1 MIGVAQPAARRVRR
15 LVVGGGTAGS
25 VLAARLSEDLARSVC
40 LLEAGP
46 DYGPLDTGHWPED
59 VLDASALSTSHNWP
73 PAEDDDRTLGGRML
87 GGSSAC
93 NACVVVR
100 GTEADYDEWGGGWSS
115 AALTPFLDRAEET
128 LRTAPANTDEPA
140 PFHLRFL
147 EAAEAHDRRRR
158 RTTVSRER
166 LERRALERRAGV
178 PRAGAQPREPHDRRR
193 HHRRPRRPRRNA
205 RNRRDDPDGRSLHA
219 ETIVLAAGAY
229 FSPAILMRA
238 ASARSLS
245 CACWGSPCLRASRRR
260 TVARPP
266 RDERRLGGKRA
277 PPGRDSRPCTGQRAL
292 RGHVYARAASR
303 AAVPAGSFD
312 LHLLSWVARTD
323 TRPLCCCR
331 SRLPHA

>member
-1 MIGVAQPAARRVRR
+1 MFDV

-147 EAAEAHDRRRR
+147 EAAK
-158 RTTVSRER
+158 RTTGVVDARPFPANVSRGVRWNAALAYLGPARSRENLTIVADTIVDR
-166 LERRALERRAGV
+166 VVLDGTRATGV
-178 PRAGAQPREPHDRRR
+178 TTT
-193 HHRRPRRPRRNA
+193 
-205 RNRRDDPDGRSLHA
+205 DGRSLHA

-229 FSPAILMRA
+229 FSPAILMRSGIGPEPELRVLGISVVSVLPVGERLLDHHGTSVA
-238 ASARSLS
+238 WEASERLQAET
-245 CACWGSPCLRASRRR
+245 ADH
-260 TVARPP
+260 V
-266 RDERRLGGKRA
+266 RDRGLYE
-277 PPGRDSRPCTGQRAL
+277 
-292 RGHVYARAASR
+292 GHVYARAASR

-312 LHLLSWVARTD
+312 LHLLSWVARD
-323 TRPLCCCR
+323 GHPAALL
-331 SRLPHA
+331 LPFPSST